1 MKQNIGEFERIL
13 RVVLGIYA
21 MLLGFLFLRGVG
33 GMVLG
38 FLGAISTIT
47 GLVGWCGIYVLLG
60 KEPAPEDETDS
71 STQQP
76 GKSDAN

>member
-1 MKQNIGEFERIL
+1 
-13 RVVLGIYA
+13 

-38 FLGAISTIT
+38 FLGAISTVT

-60 KEPAPEDETDS
+60 KEPAPEAETDS
-71 STQQP
+71 NTQQP
-76 GKSDAN
+76 GNSDAS